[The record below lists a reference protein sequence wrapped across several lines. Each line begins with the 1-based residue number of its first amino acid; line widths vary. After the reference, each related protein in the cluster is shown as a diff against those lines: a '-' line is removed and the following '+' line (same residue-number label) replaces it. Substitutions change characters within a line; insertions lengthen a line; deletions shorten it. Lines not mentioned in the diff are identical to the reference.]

1 METINIHAAKTNL
14 SKLVERALAGEE
26 IVISRNGEP
35 LVNLVPHREFEARKP
50 RHGGQWTGK
59 IWYAPDYDEADV
71 QIGKMFNESEVFP
84 KD

>member
-35 LVNLVPHREFEARKP
+35 LVNLVPHKEIEAKKP

-59 IWYAPDYDEADV
+59 IWFASDYDKADAL
-71 QIGKMFNESEVFP
+71 IEKMFNESEIFP